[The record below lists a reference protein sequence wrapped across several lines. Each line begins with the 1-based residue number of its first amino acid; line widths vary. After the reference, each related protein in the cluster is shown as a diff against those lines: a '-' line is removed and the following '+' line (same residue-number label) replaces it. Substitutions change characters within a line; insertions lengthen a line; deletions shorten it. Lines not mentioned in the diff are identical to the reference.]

1 MLQAGDPA
9 PDFTVPDQN
18 GEKVTLSGLRGRKV
32 VLFFYPRADTPGCTR
47 EACGFRD
54 RYAEFEATGAVLLGI
69 SPDTSA
75 DQQAFATKYGLPMCL
90 LADTDHAVAEQYGAW
105 GEKNNYG
112 RKYMGILR
120 STFIIDEEGKIAHVF
135 PKVKPDGHADEVLA
149 LLRQ

>member
-18 GEKVTLSGLRGRKV
+18 GNRVTLSELRGRKV
-32 VLFFYPRADTPGCTR
+32 VLFFYPKADTPGCTR

-75 DQQAFATKYGLPMCL
+75 DQQAFATKYGLPMRL

-135 PKVKPDGHADEVLA
+135 PKVKPDGHAEEVLA
-149 LLRQ
+149 LLQR